1 MRRSD
6 KKRVVCEHC
15 ETFTGKPDTVRKHIA
30 SAHPEIVRQKK
41 EEKVRKAKEKKKK
54 QNQTAYSNKRLETSR
69 DGLST
74 KSSNSNAKS
83 AAKKPAAKERQ
94 RPAFVPF
101 TACQQRDTI
110 CLPIFGNVDERTAFD
125 AAHSE

>member
-15 ETFTGKPDTVRKHIA
+15 EVFTGMPDTVRKHVA

-41 EEKVRKAKEKKKK
+41 EDKAQKAKEAKKK
-54 QNQTAYSNKRLETSR
+54 QNRAAYLKKKREASR

-83 AAKKPAAKERQ
+83 AAKKPAAKKRQ
-94 RPAFVPF
+94 RPAFLPF

-110 CLPIFGNVDERTAFD
+110 CLPLFGKVDERTAFD